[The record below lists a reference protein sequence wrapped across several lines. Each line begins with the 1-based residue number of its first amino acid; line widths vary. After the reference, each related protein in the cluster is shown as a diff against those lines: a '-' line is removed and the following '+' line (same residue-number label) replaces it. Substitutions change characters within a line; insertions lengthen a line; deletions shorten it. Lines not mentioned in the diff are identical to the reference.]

1 MLSRRKIMFTVASS
15 SALAVTGR
23 SMAQQTKTIDV
34 VKDWGFAPSSL
45 LPTAPA
51 ETPTGLE
58 PARNEEV
65 TTAFRLLF
73 RAPRGVTPL
82 LVAEY
87 FEGLR
92 DKNSAGKPYNYE
104 WPTPG
109 RANPLIVGFFSMTNT
124 LPSEGDQTSWCAAF
138 VNFCLAV
145 ADKKLTG
152 SALSGSFRT
161 YGQQTNDPT
170 PGDIVV
176 FRDAGPKGN
185 QGFGHV
191 GFFVSKDN
199 NGIQVLGGNQRGS
212 TGSTGAV
219 TRTKFGFS
227 SGGLIFHSYR
237 KIL

>member
-1 MLSRRKIMFTVASS
+1 MFDRRLFLGLGLPLFGLMN
-15 SALAVTGR
+15 SALAANNETH
-23 SMAQQTKTIDV
+23 SQTIPNGWD
-34 VKDWGFAPSSL
+34 FAPS
-45 LPTAPA
+45 LPLTGQAA
-51 ETPTGLE
+51 DQPTGIG

-73 RAPRGVTPL
+73 KSPREVPPIQ
-82 LVAEY
+82 VAQY

-92 DKNSAGKPYNYE
+92 EKNANGYPYNWE

-109 RANPLIVGFFSMTNT
+109 PANPLIVGFFSMTNT

-145 ADKKLTG
+145 SGKKFTG

-161 YGQQTNDPT
+161 YGNQTTDPK

-176 FRDAGPKGN
+176 FKNAGARGE

-191 GFFVSKDN
+191 GFFVSRSD
-199 NGIQVLGGNQRGS
+199 QSVEVLGGNQRGS

-219 TRTKFGFS
+219 TRTIFPFS
-227 SGGLIFHSYR
+227 SSSLILHSYR
-237 KIL
+237 SVT